1 MISIS
6 IVIPASTNLR
16 ERGMDMETY
25 RQMQARHQKEMND
38 FPIAFAYDE
47 KQFND
52 GMNKLGLDPS
62 ETDKVV
68 SVFYGAFI
76 RKEDHPALMEM
87 FERHTREERDAFVR
101 NEDDWAYH
109 AFRYELAN
117 HEFSYTGDYEPALE
131 ACGFT
136 LEELKQYPDLVVS
149 FRRAMRDGANNDDEE

>member
-6 IVIPASTNLR
+6 IVMPASTSLR

-25 RQMQARHQKEMND
+25 RQMQTRHQKEMND

-101 NEDDWAYH
+101 NEDVGHIMLSGMNWPTM
-109 AFRYELAN
+109 N
-117 HEFSYTGDYEPALE
+117 SVTPTIMSQPWKPA
-131 ACGFT
+131 GSPW
-136 LEELKQYPDLVVS
+136 KS
-149 FRRAMRDGANNDDEE
+149 

>member
-6 IVIPASTNLR
+6 IVMSASTSLH
-16 ERGMDMETY
+16 ERGIEMESY
-25 RQMQARHQKEMND
+25 RQMQERHQKEMNN
-38 FPIAFAYDE
+38 FPIAFAYSDQ
-47 KQFND
+47 QFDD
-52 GMNKLGLDPS
+52 GMRRLGLDPS

-87 FERHTREERDAFVR
+87 FERHTREERDAFIR

-149 FRRAMRDGANNDDEE
+149 FRRAMRDGVNNDDGE